1 LVELALIAVSAT
13 IINALTVEFHC
24 RLQTRHIA
32 KPRTVSNLIKHYLL
46 MLPFIFGM
54 LLFLSVIQ
62 TKINQL
68 GINSI
73 KESLLLLGL
82 VVLFLSPFIYIMD
95 WRYPGLVS
103 KMENWRKGVSN

>member
-1 LVELALIAVSAT
+1 MFELALIAVIAT
-13 IINALTVEFHC
+13 ILNALTVEFHC

-32 KPRTVSNLIKHYLL
+32 KQRTVSNLIKHYLL

-68 GINSI
+68 GISSI
-73 KESLLLLGL
+73 KESLLLLGFYL
-82 VVLFLSPFIYIMD
+82 YHGLALSRFSQQNGKLEKRSI
-95 WRYPGLVS
+95 RLNANS
-103 KMENWRKGVSN
+103 R